1 MEKKIEVSNE
11 FLNDLLKVIDD
22 LQNSTN
28 ELAAE
33 AEDKEW
39 EASNNLAQVKTNID
53 STLDYMKYKINQIQE
68 QDDEDD

>member
-11 FLNDLLKVIDD
+11 FLNDLLKVIDS

-33 AEDKEW
+33 ANDKEW
-39 EASNNLAQVKTNID
+39 EASNNLAQVKTNMD
-53 STLDYMKYKINQIQE
+53 SALGYMKYEINRVQE
-68 QDDEDD
+68 QDDD

>member
-22 LQNSTN
+22 LQNFTN

-39 EASNNLAQVKTNID
+39 EASNNLALVKTNMD
-53 STLDYMKYKINQIQE
+53 STAEYIKYRINQVQE
-68 QDDEDD
+68 PSEND